1 MCYCFSLKKQYKEIA
16 EGTFSIKRNLKLAQL
31 SHLQK
36 IQKNLLH
43 YQFWNNNINNGI
55 VDINKLRQPEEEFKS
70 LKPEKITNKSM
81 TLTVKEKAIGNN
93 RCRFLKFPKDFCG
106 LSGDAFTNPMVT
118 LKNKHGWTEI
128 RF

>member
-1 MCYCFSLKKQYKEIA
+1 MGNKQKLFVKGNSV
-16 EGTFSIKRNLKLAQL
+16 EGAYSFMHHQF
-31 SHLQK
+31 H
-36 IQKNLLH
+36 H
-43 YQFWNNNINNGI
+43 DYQPDRMHTVRDVVKTVMNWLTGI

-70 LKPEKITNKSM
+70 VKPEKITNKSM

-93 RCRFLKFPKDFCG
+93 RCTFLKFPKDFCG